1 MRSEAEQACR
11 QRRGS
16 EFLTKTSPT
25 GRSLSLELAPS
36 PYLPTSLIAHQSVS
50 FGAFDFVGAM
60 RDSNR
65 AKYGGANFLLTNIF
79 HHQ

>member
-36 PYLPTSLIAHQSVS
+36 PYLPTSLIAHKTTNGNVHTL
-50 FGAFDFVGAM
+50 AFFVFEA
-60 RDSNR
+60 R
-65 AKYGGANFLLTNIF
+65 
-79 HHQ
+79 